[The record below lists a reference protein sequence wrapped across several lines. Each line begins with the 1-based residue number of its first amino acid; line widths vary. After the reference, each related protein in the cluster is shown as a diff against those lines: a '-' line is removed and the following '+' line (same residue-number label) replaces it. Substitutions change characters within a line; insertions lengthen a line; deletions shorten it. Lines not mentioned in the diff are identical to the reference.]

1 MRPDEQ
7 PYDDAPREVI
17 DAMGGRPPTLQQWR
31 AISHDLGPCA
41 VIAGAGSGKTAV
53 MAARVV
59 YLTITKVA
67 LPSQMLCLTFTNKAA
82 EELANRVR
90 IATAG
95 LGLPEGE
102 EATVAT
108 YHSFSA
114 TLLDDYGLRMRIEAG
129 PMLLTAAHKWQ
140 LATSLF
146 IDRTFDHLEVRTTAY
161 TVRRMLQ
168 LAEQCSDHLVDP
180 LELAAS
186 SEKFAKSIEPRKRW
200 DFDARRAAFGRAEL
214 ARLVAAYSARKRE
227 IGVIDFGDQIALAY
241 RLVTEFPEV
250 VTDFRA
256 RFPIV
261 LLDEFQD
268 TNHAQARLLSAL
280 CGRDYPVMSVGD
292 PDQNIYAWRGA
303 SLRNI
308 LRFAEDFGGE
318 NKPLYVNFR
327 SGSRILQVANRVIGE
342 VPAERRGEDK
352 ELRPHESRGE
362 GRVVAFVGTDERDE
376 ARGIA
381 RLIASEH
388 GDGRAYS
395 AFAVLCRKKRLF
407 APIAE
412 VLREEG
418 IPVEVVDLGGLLQLP
433 EVVEV
438 VAWLRLIDDPSN
450 NIALARVLQG
460 PRWRIGYRDL
470 VALARWSAARN
481 RALKEEFGEA
491 EHPGDV
497 AFALSEA
504 LDNLEDSE
512 MTGVSD
518 EARERLR
525 EFNAVFDSLRSAATG
540 PLDELVT
547 TILERSGLWRELEAS
562 SSPAAV
568 SGRRNLLNFVS
579 SVSSFSPVEGE
590 ATLSTL
596 VSYLDAAEEAE
607 EDFEQVQL
615 SDSDTVKL
623 LTIHKAKGLEWDVV
637 FVPGLAESSRS
648 KIFPDT
654 TRQPNPVTRAETM
667 PFELRG
673 DRDVLPQY
681 DGNIKRFRDALKER
695 GLEEERRLCYVAL
708 TRARDLLVCSSAYW
722 YEGVQEPY
730 APSVFFEEV
739 ASDPACSE
747 LGPRPEQPEDNPL
760 VALRAERAATWP
772 RSSPA
777 ISDELFPNGWQDAAV
792 AASVDEGTV
801 ATFVSGLD
809 PAQRAMFDERLRSHI
824 ERVSLVRAR
833 TVSDGV
839 SEAPATLSVSS
850 LLTYERCPKMFYWTF
865 VRPLPRRSSEAAR
878 IGTEV
883 HRWIEL
889 QSRGQGSLF
898 EADEGPDFTPEEAA
912 SEGARARSVPDL
924 KARWKASR
932 FAAETPLYAERPFLL
947 VLDGFVVGG
956 RIDAV
961 FGRPDGP
968 WEIVDYKTGAVPSS
982 GGPVAGLQ
990 LDIYALACQE
1000 LWGKRAED
1008 LTLTYAYI
1016 GEGEED
1022 SRPASPADSVR
1033 ERIVATLR
1041 SLSSDFTPTPGPQ
1054 CRSCDFLM
1062 ACDEGRAWLDS
1073 SG

>member
-1 MRPDEQ
+1 MKPGEL
-7 PYDDAPREVI
+7 PFEDAPPEVVA
-17 DAMGGRPPTLQQWR
+17 AMGGRPPTLQQWR
-31 AISHDLGPCA
+31 AISHDLSPCA
-41 VIAGAGSGKTAV
+41 VVAGAGSGKTAV

-59 YLTITKVA
+59 YLTITKAA
-67 LPSQMLCLTFTNKAA
+67 LPSQILCLTFTNKAA
-82 EELANRVR
+82 EELQNRVR
-90 IATAG
+90 NAVSG

-114 TLLDDYGLRMRIEAG
+114 RLLDDYGLRMQLEAG
-129 PMLLTAAHKWQ
+129 PMLMTAAHKWQ
-140 LATSLF
+140 LATALF
-146 IDRTFDHLEVRTTAY
+146 TDRTFEHLEVRTVAY

-168 LAEQCSDHLVDP
+168 LADQCADHLVDP
-180 LELAAS
+180 LELADVS
-186 SEKFAKSIEPRKRW
+186 QKFAETLVLKTKWDNDAKR
-200 DFDARRAAFGRAEL
+200 AGFGRAEL
-214 ARLVAAYSARKRE
+214 ARLVAAYSERKRD
-227 IGVIDFGDQIALAY
+227 IGVIDYGDQIALAC
-241 RLVTEFPEV
+241 RLVREYPEV

-268 TNHAQARLLSAL
+268 TNHAQAVLLSTL

-318 NKPLYVNFR
+318 QKPLYVNFR
-327 SGSRILQVANRVIGE
+327 SGSRILRAANIVIDK

-362 GRVVAFVGTDERDE
+362 GRVLAFVGTDERDE

-381 RLIASEH
+381 RLIASERA
-388 GDGRAYS
+388 DSGRKYG

-412 VLREEG
+412 VFREEG

-450 NIALARVLQG
+450 NVALARVLQG

-497 AFALSEA
+497 AFALAEA
-504 LDNLEDSE
+504 LDNLDDAE

-518 EARERLR
+518 EARARLR
-525 EFNAVFDSLRSAATG
+525 EFGSLFASLRSAATG

-562 SSPAAV
+562 ASNASV
-568 SGRRNLLNFVS
+568 SARRNLLNFVG
-579 SVSSFSPVEGE
+579 SVSSFAPVEGE
-590 ATLSTL
+590 STLATL

-607 EDFEQVQL
+607 EDFEQIQF
-615 SDSDTVKL
+615 SDDDTVKL
-623 LTIHKAKGLEWDVV
+623 MTIHKAKGLEWDVV
-637 FVPGLAESSRS
+637 FVPGLAESKRS

-654 TRQPNPVTRAETM
+654 TRQPNPITRAEHM
-667 PFELRG
+667 PFALRG

-681 DGNIKRFRDALKER
+681 DGNIKKFREALKER

-708 TRARDLLVCSSAYW
+708 TRARDLLVVSSAYW
-722 YEGVQEPY
+722 YEGVQDPFW
-730 APSVFFEEV
+730 PSTFYEEV
-739 ASDPACSE
+739 ASDPACEE
-747 LGPRPEQPEDNPL
+747 LGPRPEQPADNPL

-772 RSSPA
+772 RSTPST
-777 ISDELFPNGWQDAAV
+777 SDELFPEGWQAA
-792 AASVDEGTV
+792 AAAGADR
-801 ATFVSGLD
+801 SGDL
-809 PAQRAMFDERLRSHI
+809 PPEQRSLFDERLRSHL
-824 ERVSLVRAR
+824 ERLALVRSR
-833 TVSDGV
+833 TGSDGRP
-839 SEAPATLSVSS
+839 EAPTTLSVSA
-850 LLTYERCPKMFYWTF
+850 LLTYERCPKMFYWSY

-889 QSRGQGSLF
+889 QSRGQTALF
-898 EADEGPDFTPEEAA
+898 DVEESPDLAPEESAG
-912 SEGARARSVPDL
+912 SGGARARSVPDL
-924 KARWKASR
+924 KEHWRASR
-932 FAAETPLYAERPFLL
+932 FSSETPLAVERPFLL
-947 VLDGFVVGG
+947 VLDGFVIGG
-956 RIDAV
+956 RIDAI
-961 FGRPDGP
+961 FGAPDGP
-968 WEIVDYKTGAVPSS
+968 WEVVDYKTGAVPSAHD
-982 GGPVAGLQ
+982 PVAGLQ
-990 LDIYALACQE
+990 LDLYALACQE
-1000 LWGKRAED
+1000 LWGKRPED

-1016 GEGEED
+1016 GEGEEV
-1022 SRPASPADSVR
+1022 SRPAPPASEIR
-1033 ERIVATLR
+1033 ERVAATLR
-1041 SLSSDFTPTPGPQ
+1041 SVATDFEPVPGPQ
-1054 CRSCDFLM
+1054 CRSCDFSM
-1062 ACDEGRAWLDS
+1062 VCDAGRAWLDS
-1073 SG
+1073 DAAR